1 MGNYNNQP
9 HDMIQANITTTEMQ
23 LIGDE
28 GKEEIL
34 IPEAFLVEEEDEEVF
49 MATPLGGSSDVQ
61 RLCLV

>member
-1 MGNYNNQP
+1 
-9 HDMIQANITTTEMQ
+9 MIQANITTTEMQ